1 MGDSYGGG
9 IVVDVNYAKDE
20 VTIALSVEG
29 ESGTEILISDNYIN
43 ALADIGLF
51 NSESAGGHNDWM
63 LPNLFDAKRC
73 VPNLTGSDA
82 GAEMWTSDA
91 YNATDNKTVHYI
103 DEKIVVGHVAKT
115 DAIFFFVV
123 RKQVVTA

>member
-9 IVVDVNYAKDE
+9 RVVDVNYAKDE
-20 VTIALSVEG
+20 VTIALSVDG
-29 ESGTEILISDNYIN
+29 ETSIGNQNYAYALTTIDVFN
-43 ALADIGLF
+43 AA
-51 NSESAGGHNDWM
+51 SEGGHSDWM

-73 VPNLTGSDA
+73 VKNLTGEYA
-82 GAEMWTSDA
+82 HQEMWTSDA

-115 DAIFFFVV
+115 DVIFSFVI

>member
-1 MGDSYGGG
+1 MGAIYGGG
-9 IVVDVNYAKDE
+9 KVVDVNYAKDE
-20 VTIALSVEG
+20 VIIALSVNG
-29 ESGTEILISDNYIN
+29 ETSIFVTENYTTTLAAIDVFN
-43 ALADIGLF
+43 A
-51 NSESAGGHNDWM
+51 SEEGGHNDWM